1 MITVLYCGA
10 QVLVDVAAALQG
22 RAQWSCIVVSYTSA
36 PILYVNSD
44 LHVKTKEEEGLERNE
59 MEKE

>member
-44 LHVKTKEEEGLERNE
+44 LHVNLKKRRD
-59 MEKE
+59 